1 MKRLAVGIVSLL
13 ALAVP
18 AFACKCAPP
27 PQDLNSRRA
36 FAEWRLRNA
45 EIVFEG
51 KVEKIEVQGFPLK
64 PEPGKTVTS
73 KMGIRVSFSAVRS
86 YRGSQR
92 EQFMVETGFGA
103 GDCGYLFKTGESY
116 LVHAWAESGR
126 LSTSICSGT
135 TELENAGAELRLLR
149 GEPPTPDDLL
159 EFGNQRNAREWRA
172 DDSDKICGKVSFP
185 EGVKARSVTV
195 WIFPEGDHP
204 VSLFG
209 DSVESGADGSF
220 CFSWL
225 EPGKYLIGASADGP
239 RNSGIRY
246 LSYFPGV
253 LQRSRATRID
263 LKRGAGV
270 ARADFALAP
279 QPQFTVSGYLRGVPR
294 SMVDSIQV
302 FLMSDKLDAFSV
314 LEPVPLGPHG
324 TFEIR
329 EVPVGHYTAFAV
341 RENDDE
347 SFTYLSTVTDLDV
360 QGNIG
365 DLKLEFVA
373 ERK

>member
-1 MKRLAVGIVSLL
+1 MKRLAAAIVSLL

-27 PQDLNSRRA
+27 SQDLNTRRA
-36 FAEWRLRNA
+36 LVEWRLRDA

-92 EQFMVETGFGA
+92 EQLIVETGFGA

-116 LVHAWAESGR
+116 LVHASTESGQ

-135 TELENAGAELRLLR
+135 RELEDAGVELRFLR

-159 EFGNQRNAREWRA
+159 DLRNQPNAREWRA
-172 DDSDKICGKVSFP
+172 DDFGKICGRVSFP
-185 EGVKARSVTV
+185 EGAKARSVTV
-195 WIFPEGDHP
+195 RIFPEGDHP
-204 VSLFG
+204 LSFFG
-209 DSVESGADGSF
+209 ESVESGADGSF

-225 EPGKYLIGASADGP
+225 EPGKYLIGASAEGP

-263 LKRGAGV
+263 IKRGASV
-270 ARADFALAP
+270 ARADFVLAP

-294 SMVDSIQV
+294 SMVESIQV
-302 FLMSDKLDAFSV
+302 FLMIDKLDAFSA
-314 LEPVPLGPHG
+314 LEPVPLGPLG
-324 TFEIR
+324 TFEIKK
-329 EVPVGHYTAFAV
+329 VPPGHYTAFAV
-341 RENDDE
+341 RENDDD
-347 SFTYLSTVTDLDV
+347 SLTYLSTVSNLDV
-360 QGNIG
+360 KENID

-373 ERK
+373 EKK